1 MPAIVASAVGC
12 PEGRPKSGRPIV
24 GIGQR
29 GYNPGL
35 MDIYS
40 QLWEEMKRSAR
51 ELAGDQAERF
61 CRLPAPSNPA
71 EYLQREAELSALV
84 QRIHAGGVAPGAGL
98 TSAEQS

>member
-1 MPAIVASAVGC
+1 
-12 PEGRPKSGRPIV
+12 
-24 GIGQR
+24 
-29 GYNPGL
+29 
-35 MDIYS
+35 MDA
-40 QLWEEMKRSAR
+40 QLWGSAREATIPVDGYLRRTLGANKRSAR